1 MKKYQEGGPIESL
14 LAQYDIGSLQ
24 QFQSMSGQQLA
35 DFFRMRYG
43 GGSPEVFKA
52 ELFDPIDK
60 NLWENLQAPSMDKL
74 FDVKQPEIL
83 NTYLDKMKKVNF
95 GDFAGSYGGV
105 SQASKV
111 QDVFGQELSGVMET
125 AAKTRSNIQEQILN
139 QLRGYG
145 ATAAQLRG
153 PVT

>member
-1 MKKYQEGGPIESL
+1 
-14 LAQYDIGSLQ
+14 
-24 QFQSMSGQQLA
+24 
-35 DFFRMRYG
+35 
-43 GGSPEVFKA
+43 
-52 ELFDPIDK
+52 
-60 NLWENLQAPSMDKL
+60 
-74 FDVKQPEIL
+74 
-83 NTYLDKMKKVNF
+83 MKKVNF